1 MSFLLVNFLK
11 ISFLAPVAS
20 AALIFAGVSPALAD
34 EKLNAGVLE
43 SSISE
48 IDQYSELSDDQITSI
63 GSFGDI
69 YPTDWAYQALK
80 SMVESYGCVAGY
92 PDGTFRSNRSIT
104 RYEAAALLNACLDN
118 ISQVTDELRA
128 LMREFE
134 IELATLK
141 GRVDGLEARVGELK
155 AMQFSTTT
163 KFNMFAVTTFNAI
176 DYMGSSKADEY
187 KELYGGTTM
196 TYSLLPIFR
205 TSFSGKDMLEI
216 WMQASNIGAGSMKG
230 WENPSCGNGYAATA
244 SAYCIPGPKDNTLSI
259 YRIFYKFPIGDD
271 FTITLSPLMD
281 TFDYLTVG
289 SAALSPKAGKWVG
302 LKNLYTDAITMTNVP
317 GVYPYVVGGG
327 GAINYRKNGFSVDAG
342 FTSHT
347 SNSSVP
353 EYGLFGEDAANK
365 YAVQL
370 SYTSSTAGVQ
380 AAWTR
385 TTFNMNQMAGSHYY
399 NIGTPLTNNPFT
411 TDSFDGTEMVLNT
424 AGLAGYWYIT
434 EDFSL
439 SGGVYLGFYEATND
453 TFYANDGDQAQSKA
467 WTTTLQ
473 WERFL
478 SEDTTIAFSFGQPN
492 SVYSNDSNLGSDSE
506 RPWFAAGSLTWQ
518 VNNNMTV
525 TPIIYWMRGMGGK
538 NDPDGAALG
547 ATLMTSFYF

>member
-1 MSFLLVNFLK
+1 VSFLLVNFLK

-230 WENPSCGNGYAATA
+230 WDNPSCGNGYAATA
-244 SAYCIPGPKDNTLSI
+244 SAYCIPGLKDNTLSI

-342 FTSHT
+342 FTSRT

>member
-1 MSFLLVNFLK
+1 MSLLLVNFLK

-216 WMQASNIGAGSMKG
+216 WMQASNIGAGSMKD
-230 WENPSCGNGYAATA
+230 WDNPSCGNGYAATA

-342 FTSHT
+342 FTSRT

-453 TFYANDGDQAQSKA
+453 TFSANDGDQAQSKA

-547 ATLMTSFYF
+547 ATLMTSVYF

>member
-1 MSFLLVNFLK
+1 MSLLLVNFFK

-230 WENPSCGNGYAATA
+230 WDNPSCGSGYAATA

-342 FTSHT
+342 FTSRT

>member
-1 MSFLLVNFLK
+1 MNFLK

-342 FTSHT
+342 FTSRT